1 MIQNTRL
8 GPFKNL
14 SYPDVLL
21 TIFVQKWKDF
31 PVLINQNK
39 TKHLPQHPT
48 PQRNRKPIKSTIKKH
63 DSICNDYDIYTGVSL
78 PPSQPTR
85 LLSCVIILVIYR

>member
-1 MIQNTRL
+1 MNVLPLTRLFTWVCGGRGLPVISQQLKDRQIMIQNTRL

-14 SYPDVLL
+14 SYPDVLQ

-48 PQRNRKPIKSTIKKH
+48 PKETVNQ
-63 DSICNDYDIYTGVSL
+63 L
-78 PPSQPTR
+78 SQP
-85 LLSCVIILVIYR
+85 